1 MTPSA
6 RLQAA
11 IELLS
16 AMEDSA
22 APSDGVVRHY
32 FRNRRYIGSKDRRAI
47 GNRVWRIVRHRAR
60 FAWRL
65 EDNATPVRLRVLADG
80 LVNEELELTAL
91 TSLCSGETYAPGA
104 LTGDEKDRLSALASR
119 DPSEA
124 PAHVK
129 AECPDWLWPYFT
141 DLYGDQAET
150 EVSALSDEAP
160 VDLRV
165 NTIKVD
171 RAAARAMLEGEGLAV
186 ENTPYSTGGL
196 RLTGRTTLGNIKA
209 FTDGLIEVQDEGSQI
224 AAMMTEAHPEHEV
237 LDFCAGAGGKTLA
250 LAGAMGGSGRII
262 ATDSDAGR
270 LNKAKPR
277 LKRAGVYSVTTR
289 VLDSANTNWLHKR
302 RKSFDRVLIDAPCS
316 GTGAW
321 RRQPDA
327 RWRLSPQDLDR
338 HITTQDALLAQGSR
352 MVKPGGRLVYVTCSL
367 LRQENE
373 DRITDFL
380 ERHEHFRAL
389 SVGDV
394 WKRVLGTRYPG
405 RGKYL
410 RLSPRRHHTD
420 GFFIAVLEREK
431 A

>member
-1 MTPSA
+1 MTPGA
-6 RLQAA
+6 RLQAT
-11 IELLS
+11 IELL
-16 AMEDSA
+16 ATMEESK

-32 FRNRRYIGSKDRRAI
+32 FRTRRFIGSKDRRAI
-47 GNRVWRIVRHRAR
+47 GDRVWRVVRHRAR
-60 FAWRL
+60 IGWQL
-65 EDNATPVRLRVLADG
+65 DEDKATPRLRVLADG
-80 LVNEELELTAL
+80 LINENLDMADLSA
-91 TSLCSGETYAPGA
+91 LCSGETYAPEPITDEEQA
-104 LTGDEKDRLSALASR
+104 RLTSAAAR
-119 DPSEA
+119 DVTEA
-124 PAHVK
+124 PTHVVT
-129 AECPDWLWPYFT
+129 ECPDWLWPYFT
-141 DLYGDQAET
+141 DLYGDQTET
-150 EVSALSDEAP
+150 EISALSEEAP

-165 NTIKVD
+165 NTIKGD
-171 RAAARAMLEGEGLAV
+171 RDSARAALAGEDLAA
-186 ENTPYSTGGL
+186 EDTPYSPVGL
-196 RLTGRTTLGNIKA
+196 RLTGRTTLGNSKV
-209 FTDGLIEVQDEGSQI
+209 FSEGLVEVQDEGSQI
-224 AAMMTEAHPEHEV
+224 AALMTEAFAEHEV
-237 LDFCAGAGGKTLA
+237 LDLCAGAGGKTLA
-250 LAGAMGGSGRII
+250 LAGAMGGSGRIV
-262 ATDSDAGR
+262 AADSHAGR

-289 VLDSANTNWLHKR
+289 VLDPDNTNWLHKR

-327 RWRLSPQDLDR
+327 RWRLTPADLDK
-338 HITTQDALLAQGSR
+338 HIATQTALLAQGGR

-373 DRITDFL
+373 DRVSEFL

-389 SVGDV
+389 SVADV
-394 WKRVLGTRYPG
+394 WKRALGTRYPG